1 MNESWYLE
9 QWPDQNNT
17 SGITRL
23 ELITGWPSGIDS
35 SVKDIDDLGPDGEPV
50 AALERAL
57 LPALTSSH
65 CCVAFSG
72 GRDSS
77 VLLALATRVARREG
91 LPDPVPLTMRFGSAA
106 SQESDWQ
113 MVVIK
118 HLGLRDWTVV
128 EQTEELDLV
137 GTEAGEMLRT
147 HGLQYPASAHA
158 YQPLLRAAAGGA
170 LVHGD
175 GGDQVFDGWARK
187 FVGDLLSRR
196 RTLRRRDWRMLIRAF
211 GPKPVRRAI
220 ERSRASI
227 PAPWLDPSAGMA
239 WRRQEAEALASEP
252 RTWPAFLRWVRRER
266 MSNLTLRTLERLGS
280 GSATTFHAPF
290 WDPGFLVSLGDW
302 GGRFGGG
309 SRTALMLALFG
320 GLLPEDVARRQTK
333 AHFSHVF
340 FSEPTR
346 RFASQWTGP
355 PPEPAVVRTQP
366 LREAWL
372 SDLPPTTCALLLQAC
387 WLAGQLPQEDRK
399 APGSG

>member
-1 MNESWYLE
+1 MDESWYLE
-9 QWPDQNNT
+9 RWPDRHNT

-23 ELITGWPSGIDS
+23 ELITGWPSGIDL
-35 SVKDIDDLGPDGEPV
+35 SVKDIDDLEADREPV

-57 LPALTSSH
+57 LPALTGSR

-106 SQESDWQ
+106 SHESEWQ

-118 HLGLRDWTVV
+118 HLGLKDWTVV
-128 EQTEELDLV
+128 DQTEELDLV
-137 GTEAGEMLRT
+137 GTEAGEMLRAY
-147 HGLQYPASAHA
+147 GLQYPASVHA
-158 YQPLLRAAAGGA
+158 YRPLLRAAAGGA

-175 GGDQVFDGWARK
+175 GGDEVFDGWARK
-187 FVGDLLSRR
+187 FVADLLSRR
-196 RTLRRRDWRMLIRAF
+196 RTLRPRDWRMLIRAF

-220 ERSRASI
+220 EQRRASI
-227 PAPWLDPSAGMA
+227 PAPWLHPSAVLA
-239 WRRQEAEALASEP
+239 WRRREAEGLASEP
-252 RTWPAFLRWVRRER
+252 RTWPAFLRWARRER
-266 MSNLTLRTLERLGS
+266 TSNLTLQTFERLSS
-280 GSATTFHAPF
+280 GSHTTFYAPF
-290 WDPGFLVSLGDW
+290 WDQGFLMSLADW

-309 SRTALMLALFG
+309 SRTALMLALFK
-320 GLLPEDVARRQTK
+320 GLVPEDVARRQTK

-346 RFASQWTGP
+346 RFASRWTGP
-355 PPEPAVVRTQP
+355 PPEPAVVRTRP

-372 SDLPPTTCALLLQAC
+372 SDLPPNTCALLLQAC
-387 WLAGQLPQEDRK
+387 WLAEQPPQK
-399 APGSG
+399 N